1 MTATLSNSASQR
13 VDTTFVADET
23 TAEITAGNLTVTT
36 DNAIANGT
44 ATNAVQATV
53 TDANGNPVSGQAVS
67 FSADNG
73 AEVST
78 VIGTTGADGIAT
90 ATLTNTVAGISAVT
104 ATLSNSA
111 SQRVDTTFVAD
122 DTTAE
127 ITAGNL
133 TVTTDNAIA
142 NGTATNGVQATVT
155 DANGNPVS
163 GQAVSF
169 SADNG
174 AEVSTVIGTTG
185 ADGIATATL
194 TNT

>member
-1 MTATLSNSASQR
+1 M
-13 VDTTFVADET
+13 
-23 TAEITAGNLTVTT
+23 ITAGNLTVTT
-36 DNAIANGT
+36 DNAIANGS
-44 ATNAVQATV
+44 ATNGVQATV
-53 TDANGNPVSGQAVS
+53 TDANGNPVSGLAVS

-73 AEVST
+73 ATIAAS
-78 VIGTTGADGIAT
+78 GTTGADGIAT
-90 ATLTNTVAGISAVT
+90 ATLTNTAAGISAVT
-104 ATLSNSA
+104 AAVNGN

-122 DTTAE
+122 ETTKV

-169 SADNG
+169 SAD
-174 AEVSTVIGTTG
+174 
-185 ADGIATATL
+185 
-194 TNT
+194 